1 MKLQSQ
7 TPFAPI
13 DWIWSFSMTFLQK
26 VKYFNLLSTIFHF
39 HNISQNSPDLDYS
52 NKKYQILVVK
62 RIGYPEMSPWFSVK
76 KIWINNIFRIFAHL
90 INISIFDIFFSCKP
104 SFNSYHFWP
113 FSDHSDQRNYWK
125 YQCYLFVKYIPFSL
139 MGICYVFQVFFFRF
153 IHSCIEM
160 RMCFTAKWN
169 H

>member
-7 TPFAPI
+7 APFAPI
-13 DWIWSFSMTFLQK
+13 DLIWSFSMTFLQK
-26 VKYFNLLSTIFHF
+26 VKYFSLLSTIFHF

-52 NKKYQILVVK
+52 NKNIKFLVVK
-62 RIGYPEMSPWFSVK
+62 RLATPRCLLGLQEK
-76 KIWINNIFRIFAHL
+76 NIWINNIFRIFAHL
-90 INISIFDIFFSCKP
+90 IYISIFDIFSVQSPASTQTTFDLFQIIRTKGTIENINVI
-104 SFNSYHFWP
+104 FLWNIFP
-113 FSDHSDQRNYWK
+113 FPLWV
-125 YQCYLFVKYIPFSL
+125 FVMFFK
-139 MGICYVFQVFFFRF
+139 CFFRF

>member
-62 RIGYPEMSPWFSVK
+62 RIGYPEMSPWFSAK
-76 KIWINNIFRIFAHL
+76 KWINNIFRIFAHL
-90 INISIFDIFFSCKP
+90 INISIFDIFSAVSLASTHTTFDLFQIIRTKGTIENINVIFLWNIFPFPLWVFVMFFKCFFSVY
-104 SFNSYHFWP
+104 SFLH
-113 FSDHSDQRNYWK
+113 RNAN
-125 YQCYLFVKYIPFSL
+125 
-139 MGICYVFQVFFFRF
+139 VFYR
-153 IHSCIEM
+153 
-160 RMCFTAKWN
+160 
-169 H
+169 